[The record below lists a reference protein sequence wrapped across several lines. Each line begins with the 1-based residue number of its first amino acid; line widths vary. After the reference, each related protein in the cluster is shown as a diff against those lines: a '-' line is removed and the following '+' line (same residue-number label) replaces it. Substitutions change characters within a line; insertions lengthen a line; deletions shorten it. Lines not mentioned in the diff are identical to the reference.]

1 MITLLAIIV
10 TTMKYLGFTI
20 LNQSRGFL
28 ASLTM
33 CERNLMIVLKHFLIK
48 IPVEQMF
55 ENRREV

>member
-10 TTMKYLGFTI
+10 TTWFTI

-33 CERNLMIVLKHFLIK
+33 CERNLMIILKHFLIK

>member
-1 MITLLAIIV
+1 ME
-10 TTMKYLGFTI
+10 YLGFAI

-33 CERNLMIVLKHFLIK
+33 CERNLMIILKHFLIK

-55 ENRREV
+55 ENRREI

>member
-10 TTMKYLGFTI
+10 TTMEYLGFTI

-33 CERNLMIVLKHFLIK
+33 CERNLMIILKHFLIK
-48 IPVEQMF
+48 IPVEHMF

>member
-10 TTMKYLGFTI
+10 TTMEYLGFTI

-33 CERNLMIVLKHFLIK
+33 CEQNLMIILKHFLIK

>member
-1 MITLLAIIV
+1 ME
-10 TTMKYLGFTI
+10 YLGFTI

-33 CERNLMIVLKHFLIK
+33 CERNLMIILKHFLIK
-48 IPVEQMF
+48 IPVEHMF

>member
-10 TTMKYLGFTI
+10 TTMEYLGFTI

-33 CERNLMIVLKHFLIK
+33 CERNLMTI
-48 IPVEQMF
+48 
-55 ENRREV
+55 

>member
-10 TTMKYLGFTI
+10 TTMEYLGFTI

-33 CERNLMIVLKHFLIK
+33 CERNLMIISKHFLIK